1 MKICIKYF
9 NENKIVDFWNL
20 EIFLKHSL
28 MVINNN
34 VYKWTHIKLFLKIKP
49 YKSPW
54 FPISVGMNEWYPCI
68 NCFSEIICLISQWIV
83 SISIWTFSGVNIH
96 KCMMLQWSL
105 HEIMVWEML
114 YCVYQN
120 TLKFNTGI
128 LNDQC
133 FSNIFKQVKRC
144 QCDSQLAFLLCEL
157 YP

>member
-9 NENKIVDFWNL
+9 NENKIFDFWNL
-20 EIFLKHSL
+20 EIFLKHFL

-54 FPISVGMNEWYPCI
+54 FTISVAMNEWYPCI

-96 KCMMLQWSL
+96 KCIWCYNGHCTRLWF
-105 HEIMVWEML
+105 ERCFI
-114 YCVYQN
+114 VYIK
-120 TLKFNTGI
+120 THLSSI
-128 LNDQC
+128 LV
-133 FSNIFKQVKRC
+133 F
-144 QCDSQLAFLLCEL
+144 
-157 YP
+157 